1 MYEIDGDNSSDV
13 EFILDDSDRA
23 QLATRTTENEA
34 QESGADSGDEDN
46 LPPLPNDSSDGQT
59 TPSTHST
66 LSIDTIPGDISTD
79 TASRRPKWKEL
90 VEMIR
95 EGGFGRNVRG

>member
-34 QESGADSGDEDN
+34 QESGADSGDKDN